1 MIRMHLNCYNRLRMK
16 LRSLQKEIYKL
27 RISTFPMARRRDL
40 DEIQQH
46 RERIKE
52 NGIALTGINTGM
64 PL

>member
-16 LRSLQKEIYKL
+16 LQKLAERNIQTPYQH
-27 RISTFPMARRRDL
+27 ISDGAAADL

-52 NGIALTGINTGM
+52 NGIALTGINTGYAI
-64 PL
+64 